1 MIKCEYFDTR
11 SDGVILVKTY
21 SDSNKYILQNE
32 TNNEYDIAIDVG
44 IKKNNIYKPIYYS
57 YTETDK
63 ELIDLEKYLSKDIN
77 ENKYI

>member
-44 IKKNNIYKPIYYS
+44 FKKNNIYEPIYYS
-57 YTETDK
+57 YIETDK
-63 ELIDLEKYLSKDIN
+63 ELIDLEEYLSKDIN